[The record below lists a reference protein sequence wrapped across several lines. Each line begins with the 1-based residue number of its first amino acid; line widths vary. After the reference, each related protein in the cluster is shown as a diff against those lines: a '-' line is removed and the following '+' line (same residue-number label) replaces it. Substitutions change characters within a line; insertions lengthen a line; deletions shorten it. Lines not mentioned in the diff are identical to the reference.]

1 MLTSPAKLFGRMVI
15 DGSRFQAHKFLSA
28 LREYEG
34 LKEALKQGEEIAPSY
49 LPLLS
54 DTFSAF
60 FQNKARIKTNPPE
73 DLEQHRQIMETV
85 LGLKEYEELHTVSR
99 LDFFAS
105 AAATRAFSD
114 ELTKLIKKKKEEEQ
128 REAGGESNEQ
138 QPLGIDPDTLR
149 WAVRKSLKK
158 GMEEAQ
164 EAKQAVESFG
174 REEGGLKR
182 IPITEQF
189 RLADLL
195 ANNAKIKEI
204 IRMLGRMRLEALSVK
219 RSKVTHSTPVR
230 RGVETTGLEG
240 IDRILPEELADLA
253 LGKSGEERFLRKLS
267 EEELLAYSYKN
278 PVQQS
283 HGPILVAVDGS
294 GSMQGAR
301 EVWAKAL
308 AIAAFLQAKRE
319 KRKACGIIFGAS
331 ETEIFEIDM
340 NRLEDLATASFH
352 MGTDFGPP
360 LTWAEEKF
368 LERPK
373 ADFLFIT
380 DGICDL
386 PAEKRQAFLAAKNQ
400 SGAKCYSVLIGSDAT
415 QTVKDF
421 SDRLF
426 SLPTTPGAKEG
437 GQILTEI

>member
-1 MLTSPAKLFGRMVI
+1 MVI

-195 ANNAKIKEI
+195 AKNEKIREI
-204 IRMLGRMRLEALSVK
+204 IRMLGRMKLEALSVK

-240 IDRILPEELADLA
+240 IDRILPEELADIA
-253 LGKSGEERFLRKLS
+253 LGKTAEERFLRKLS
-267 EEELLAYSYKN
+267 EEDLLAYSYKN

-283 HGPILVAVDGS
+283 HGPMLVAVDGS
-294 GSMQGAR
+294 GSMEGPR
-301 EVWAKAL
+301 EVWAKAM
-308 AIAAFLQAKRE
+308 AMAAFLQAKKE
-319 KRKACGIIFGAS
+319 KRKTYGIIFGAS
-331 ETEIFEIDM
+331 ENELFEIDM

-352 MGTDFGPP
+352 MGTDFEPP
-360 LTWAEEKF
+360 LAWAEDKF
-368 LERPK
+368 RENPK

-386 PAEKRQAFLAAKNQ
+386 PLERREAFLSAKSQ
-400 SGAKCYSVLIGSDAT
+400 SGARCFSVLIGSEAT
-415 QTVKDF
+415 ETVRQF
-421 SDRLF
+421 SDKVF
-426 SLPTTPGAKEG
+426 SLPTTPGAREG
-437 GQILTEI
+437 GQIVAEI